1 MATRERAT
9 IGDPCWVDHMSND
22 VEATR
27 SFYTE
32 VFGWEASEASQEFG
46 GYFQFNRDGVPVAGA
61 MPNMTGQ
68 VMPDQWSVYLAVEDA
83 DATLAKA
90 QEAGAT
96 VVAPAMKVADLGTM
110 AVMVDPSGAG
120 IGIWAPDTFQG
131 FGVLDEVGAPKW
143 FELHSRDYA
152 KAVAFYEQ
160 VFEWDTHVVGDTD
173 ELRYTTANHGNSQ
186 FAGMMDSSNFL
197 PEGVPSHWRVYFGVS
212 DVDATVAQVV
222 DLGGVV
228 QMAASDTPYG
238 RLASVAD
245 PGGASFS
252 VMNA

>member
-1 MATRERAT
+1 MVTRKIAP

-22 VEATR
+22 VDATR
-27 SFYTE
+27 RFYTE
-32 VFGWEASEASQEFG
+32 IFGWEAGEASEEFG
-46 GYFQFNRDGVPVAGA
+46 GYFQFFRDGVPVGGA

-68 VMPDQWSVYLAVEDA
+68 EMPDFWSVYLAVANA
-83 DATLAKA
+83 DDVVARA

-96 VVAPAMKVADLGTM
+96 VVAPAMKVGDLGTM
-110 AVMVDPSGAG
+110 AVMTDPSGAG
-120 IGIWAPDTFQG
+120 IGVWAPDTFQG

-143 FELHSRDYA
+143 FELHSRDYPA
-152 KAVAFYEQ
+152 AVDFYQ
-160 VFEWDTHVVGDTD
+160 RVFGWDTSVVGDTD
-173 ELRYTTANHGNSQ
+173 DFRYTTAFHGDSQ

-197 PEGVPSHWRVYFGVS
+197 PEGVPSHWRIYFGVA
-212 DVDATVAQVV
+212 DVDTTVAQVV
-222 DLGGVV
+222 ELGGVV